1 MRLEFNK
8 LEWDSEFFGFPV
20 GKLIQEIDSENDLKN
35 FYSETDLKLI
45 YYITKKELV
54 EELRSNEFFDVILV
68 DEKVSIQKTLNRDA
82 KIHPK
87 VEIYDEEEV
96 DPDLMRLAFT
106 AGLHSRFFKDK
117 NISHGKAKELYQ
129 IWIEKSVKRILADI
143 VLVYRLD
150 KRIIGFMTILTESK
164 NPHVSLLAVDPE
176 FEGRGVSFALMSS
189 MEGILISKGY
199 EIVKSETQDQNKK
212 AKLIYRRQGVEF
224 KEKHYV
230 YHLWR
235 NNPTIL

>member
-1 MRLEFNK
+1 MEVQVENLN
-8 LEWDSEFFGFPV
+8 WDSDFFGFPV
-20 GKLIQEIDSENDLKN
+20 GKLVQEINSENDLKKI
-35 FYSETDLKLI
+35 FSETDLKLI
-45 YYITKKELV
+45 YYITKKKLV
-54 EELRSNEFFDVILV
+54 EELKSNEFFDVILV
-68 DEKVSIQKTLNRDA
+68 DEKVSIQKTLNLDA

-96 DPDLMRLAFT
+96 DPDLMRLALT

-117 NISHGKAKELYQ
+117 NISHSKSKELYQ
-129 IWIEKSVKRILADI
+129 VWIEKSVKRILADI

-150 KRIIGFMTILTESK
+150 KRIIGFMTILTKGE

-199 EIVKSETQDQNKK
+199 KIVKSETQDQNKK
-212 AKLIYRRQGVEF
+212 AMLIYRRQGVEF